1 MGAMRKPGA
10 AGLVTR
16 LLTVFVLCL
25 PVVGDQLDGSALT
38 DRQVLELLYSETSG
52 SGWSNRTN
60 RLSDMPLSDWFG
72 VVTDETGQ
80 ITRLNLAS
88 NQLSGPIPTQLAT
101 LTSLQKLG
109 LGDNQLSGTIPPGL
123 SALTDLRKLALGFN
137 QLSGSIP
144 TQLSA
149 LTDLLE
155 LELGGNQLSGAI
167 PPQLAALTS
176 LQTLDLGFNPE
187 LAGVVPSGL
196 RLLPLYTVRLIAT
209 KVCLPENA
217 ELQRWFSA
225 DSFTASGLKCGRPAP
240 AMSSIDV
247 AVLYTSAARSQA
259 GGTAEMEAKIDLLI
273 AEANQAYADSGYRVR
288 IRLGIA

>member
-16 LLTVFVLCL
+16 LLAVFVLCL

-52 SGWSNRTN
+52 PGWSNRTN

-88 NQLSGPIPTQLAT
+88 NQLSGPIPTQLA
-101 LTSLQKLG
+101 
-109 LGDNQLSGTIPPGL
+109 
-123 SALTDLRKLALGFN
+123 
-137 QLSGSIP
+137 
-144 TQLSA
+144 
-149 LTDLLE
+149 
-155 LELGGNQLSGAI
+155 
-167 PPQLAALTS
+167 ALTS

-196 RLLPLYTVRLIAT
+196 RLLPLYTVQLIAT

-288 IRLGIA
+288 IWLGIA

>member
-52 SGWSNRTN
+52 PGWSNRTN

-88 NQLSGPIPTQLAT
+88 NQLSGP
-101 LTSLQKLG
+101 
-109 LGDNQLSGTIPPGL
+109 
-123 SALTDLRKLALGFN
+123 
-137 QLSGSIP
+137 IP

-196 RLLPLYTVRLIAT
+196 RRLPLYTVRLIAT